1 VKSKIS
7 GARQLLAVAAGTYPT
22 PIETPVHGLR
32 PARETC
38 EQCHRPELFHGDKLN
53 VTRSFLPDEQNST
66 VYNVLLMKIGSAG
79 DRTQSSHGIHWHV
92 APENQI
98 TYRATD
104 YKRMVIPEVT
114 LTRADGTQTV
124 FRTSDADELLQ
135 ETGQEDTVRE
145 MDCIDCHNRPSHI
158 YLPADAALDR
168 KLAEGKIS
176 QELPFIKQQALELIR
191 LDYAS
196 TQLARESITDGLTSW
211 YQANYPQLVAEQP
224 QLLEN
229 AVAGVVTAYT
239 ENVFPEMNVEWGTY
253 VNHIS
258 HGPDFDIGCFR
269 CHDDMHESPD
279 GKTISADCN
288 TCHTLLAI
296 EEDNPP
302 ILKTLQGEAR

>member
-1 VKSKIS
+1 
-7 GARQLLAVAAGTYPT
+7 
-22 PIETPVHGLR
+22 
-32 PARETC
+32 
-38 EQCHRPELFHGDKLN
+38 
-53 VTRSFLPDEQNST
+53 
-66 VYNVLLMKIGSAG
+66 
-79 DRTQSSHGIHWHV
+79 
-92 APENQI
+92 
-98 TYRATD
+98 
-104 YKRMVIPEVT
+104 MVIPEVT